1 MVGCPHCTRIR
12 RFLACLVLSS
22 LGPCSLILIMNK
34 SFEIRKASLPI
45 EYNMLDNKRKNKKK
59 KKEGS
64 KNVLGRALS
73 SSPLVHKLKPNSSRS
88 RLVLWLMV
96 SKSSYFGHLDAFP
109 ILSYEGPKN
118 IAWIVL
124 LFFHIS
130 LNRVVGSAKSLKD
143 WTAFFWKAIA
153 YFIAPNTSDIDRWKI
168 AFYRV
173 LRLGSGSSPH

>member
-109 ILSYEGPKN
+109 ILSYEGPLRKKPRLERSARGEGQRVNEISESMRPRSPDQFQPLVIN
-118 IAWIVL
+118 IFAWKEW
-124 LFFHIS
+124 S
-130 LNRVVGSAKSLKD
+130 S
-143 WTAFFWKAIA
+143 W
-153 YFIAPNTSDIDRWKI
+153 
-168 AFYRV
+168 
-173 LRLGSGSSPH
+173 SSPLT

>member
-88 RLVLWLMV
+88 RLVL
-96 SKSSYFGHLDAFP
+96 
-109 ILSYEGPKN
+109 
-118 IAWIVL
+118 
-124 LFFHIS
+124 
-130 LNRVVGSAKSLKD
+130 
-143 WTAFFWKAIA
+143 
-153 YFIAPNTSDIDRWKI
+153 
-168 AFYRV
+168 
-173 LRLGSGSSPH
+173 